1 MGSEEVLLP
10 VLNSTSKPPPVFD
23 GTTRL
28 YTAYTCPFAQRVW
41 IARNYKGLQDQIQLV
56 PISMDDKPTWYKDL
70 YPPAKVPCLEHNNK
84 IKGESLDLVKYL
96 DSHFQ
101 GPSLYPDDAVKLEFA
116 QLQFANADAFGAAV
130 ITYLK
135 GGSDLDSEICVLFD
149 KLEEG
154 LSKFNDGPFFLGRFS
169 AVDIAYAPFIERYQP
184 LLLEL
189 KSYEITET
197 RPKLGVWIKE
207 MDKIDAYKQ
216 TKRDSKELTSHIKRR
231 VLVSHGA

>member
-41 IARNYKGLQDQIQLV
+41 IARNY
-56 PISMDDKPTWYKDL
+56 
-70 YPPAKVPCLEHNNK
+70 KVPCLEHNNK